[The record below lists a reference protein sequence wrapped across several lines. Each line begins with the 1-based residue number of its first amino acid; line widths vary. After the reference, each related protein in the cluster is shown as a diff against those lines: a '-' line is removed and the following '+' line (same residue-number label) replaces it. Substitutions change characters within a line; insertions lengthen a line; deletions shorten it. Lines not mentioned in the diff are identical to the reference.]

1 MFTPKAPTQTR
12 SEASRLNAFAGT
24 DQTRWENYSKEVEEK
39 ILGMIKDNCS
49 FEEIHRFA
57 SSSRSRIAKE
67 LQHET
72 GKDHTFG
79 QYRNSARELD
89 IRQDIYSDEFF
100 ATSSGANYPILI
112 KLKATILSQ
121 ENTKQVVKKTTNH
134 NTVEYESIPQGS
146 TYLPDV
152 IKLPYSSDYAN
163 LSLSMTLTPNK
174 TFPSYLEPKISV
186 THGHMSPSVFNAAMA
201 GLNDFFIVLK
211 KTDDEQAALNMI
223 GLLAYDLS
231 RLMFLERG
239 GAAVHGWIIRALIK
253 YRFKTDIGNL
263 SIYGIPFDIY
273 AQVQLDRDEYARDFA
288 RTITRLMKRIEEGQ
302 KSQSSKEEKEE
313 AVSSPYPDFIELPS
327 LDAKQEQIDLRSQK
341 EVLSTSISLP
351 TPTDQPAQGS
361 PYSSFFSK
369 NKSGE
374 GYSFVNSSQCLLRG
388 DTREPEFIKA
398 CGGFNPWASH
408 DLYQLLEQMDQCD
421 DSREYNRLNQLVS
434 NMLAS
439 NQIIPEEVE
448 VIQQIIALKN
458 MLAETENEHLKS
470 TCKEEI
476 KILEERLHMISQPK
490 YKIEQLKDELNEK
503 ELKTLSKATFDP
515 LDPVLHRTTTQ
526 ANASGFVSFTDSLAV
541 ASSFSTKRSR
551 DAKPVHAG
559 YVYVVRARGALVAD
573 TASEQDFEHEYSL
586 PGGLDWR
593 DVLAFRE
600 VTYDDKTKSFNFSG
614 PTFLNKEFS
623 EKLKPQ
629 AEGIMRLLSNRKQG
643 KEEQNSRENDNPSC
657 TIL

>member
-12 SEASRLNAFAGT
+12 TEATRLNAFPST

-39 ILGMIKDNCS
+39 ILGMIKENCS
-49 FEEIHRFA
+49 FKEIHRFA

-67 LQHET
+67 LEHET
-72 GKDHTFG
+72 SKQNTFG
-79 QYRNSARELD
+79 KYRDSNRELEV
-89 IRQDIYSDEFF
+89 RQDTYSDEVF

-121 ENTKQVVKKTTNH
+121 KNTKQVIKKTTND
-134 NTVEYESIPQGS
+134 NTTEFESLQNGS
-146 TYLPDV
+146 TYLPDL
-152 IKLPYSSDYAN
+152 INFRYKSDYAN
-163 LSLSMTLTPNK
+163 LSFNMTLTPNK
-174 TFPSYLEPKISV
+174 TFPSYLEPKITV
-186 THGHMSPSVFNAAMA
+186 THGYMIPPIFETAMA
-201 GLNDFFIVLK
+201 GLNDFFISLK
-211 KTDDEQAALNMI
+211 KTDDEQTYLNML

-239 GAAVHGWIIRALIK
+239 GAAVHGWIIRALINH
-253 YRFKTDIGNL
+253 RFKKDVGNL
-263 SIYGIPFDIY
+263 SLYGIPFDIY
-273 AQVQLDRDEYARDFA
+273 AQVQLDRDDYARDFA
-288 RTITRLMKRIEEGQ
+288 RTITRLMKRIKEGQ
-302 KSQSSKEEKEE
+302 NAQSNKEEKKE
-313 AVSSPYPDFIELPS
+313 AVSSPYPDFIKLTS
-327 LDAKQEQIDLRSQK
+327 LDAEQEQIDLRSQK

-351 TPTDQPAQGS
+351 TRTDKPAQGS

-369 NKSGE
+369 NKLGE
-374 GYSFVNSSQCLLRG
+374 GYSFVSSSQCLLRG

-421 DSREYNRLNQLVS
+421 DSCEYNRLKQLVS

-458 MLAETENEHLKS
+458 MLAETENAHLKS
-470 TCKEEI
+470 TCEEEI
-476 KILEERLHMISQPK
+476 TILEERLYMISQPK

-503 ELKTLSKATFDP
+503 ELKTLSTATFDP
-515 LDPVLHRTTTQ
+515 LDPLLHRTTTQ
-526 ANASGFVSFTDSLAV
+526 ANASGFVSFTDSLAI
-541 ASSFSTKRSR
+541 ASSFSTKISR

-600 VTYDDKTKSFNFSG
+600 VTYNDKTKSFNFSG

-623 EKLKPQ
+623 EKLKSQ
-629 AEGIMRLLSNRKQG
+629 ADEITRLLSNRKQS
-643 KEEQNSRENDNPSC
+643 KEEQNSKGNDPSC